1 MSCDLLQYFDDEKE
15 TVSWTPGDLGSYVDG
30 EWVLALGASVPLI
43 IIAPQPMT
51 AKDIQSLPDGEHV
64 RDYVRSWSETQ
75 VESRDGGDDADR
87 IDWKGDIYKV
97 MQSDDRATLGGFYAF
112 QMRRLEPWTT

>member
-1 MSCDLLQYFDDEKE
+1 MSHDLLQYFDDEKI
-15 TVSWTPGDLGSYVDG
+15 TVSLIPGAAGSYVDG
-30 EWVLALGASVPLI
+30 EWVLVLGASAPLV

-64 RDYVRSWSETQ
+64 RDYLKSWSETR
-75 VESRDGGDDADR
+75 VEPRDGGDDADR
-87 IDWKGDIYKV
+87 ISYQGDTYKV

-112 QMRRLEPWTT
+112 QMRRLEPGTT